1 MGSAASSKNLS
12 TSSRLQAA
20 VPGVS
25 SMAAPA
31 AFPKRTD
38 LMSDQPRL
46 RPTVIAA
53 TIASPAP
60 TPLTAVIG
68 IDENRWLACRV
79 ANSAP

>member
-1 MGSAASSKNLS
+1 
-12 TSSRLQAA
+12 
-20 VPGVS
+20 
-25 SMAAPA
+25 
-31 AFPKRTD
+31 
-38 LMSDQPRL
+38 MSDQPRL